1 MTIDIYIEEVVS
13 LARQALAITEQMFGL
28 QNLDTAIPL
37 NNLAGLLYKKGDYE
51 AAKPLLQRALKIRE
65 QVLDPQHPDTATS
78 MNNLAALLNKSKGDY
93 EAAEP
98 LYLRDLKIRE
108 QVLGPQHPDTIAT
121 RNNLN
126 ILLKKMNVNNPT
138 TYPSFD
144 NPTSIKVNRND
155 PCPCNS
161 GKRYKHCHG
170 KVV

>member
-37 NNLAGLLYKKGDYE
+37 NNLAALLYKKGDYE
-51 AAKPLLQRALKIRE
+51 AAEPLLQR
-65 QVLDPQHPDTATS
+65 V
-78 MNNLAALLNKSKGDY
+78 
-93 EAAEP
+93 
-98 LYLRDLKIRE
+98 LKIRE